1 MNLLDKPAD
10 ADLDTFPHVLLT
22 GPHEWDPSALDYTT
36 LPQLATP
43 PVPLIPPNPMNV
55 IPRLMN
61 LAILRGEFTT
71 LSLILLADP
80 PWPTT
85 NMLSK
90 LNPLILKAQALFWLG
105 QQTYH

>member
-1 MNLLDKPAD
+1 MNETPLSWTSP
-10 ADLDTFPHVLLT
+10 
-22 GPHEWDPSALDYTT
+22 T

-43 PVPLIPPNPMNV
+43 PGPLIPRNVMNT
-55 IPRLMN
+55 IPGLMN

-71 LSLILLADP
+71 LSLIPLADL

-90 LNPLILKAQALFWLG
+90 LRKGQALFWMG
-105 QQTYH
+105 QQTHD